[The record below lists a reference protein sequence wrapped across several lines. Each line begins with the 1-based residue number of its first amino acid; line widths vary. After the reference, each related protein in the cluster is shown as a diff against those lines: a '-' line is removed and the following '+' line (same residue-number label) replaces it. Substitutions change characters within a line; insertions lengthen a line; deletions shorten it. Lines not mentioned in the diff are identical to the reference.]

1 MSAFDDYHLC
11 PAVDRWL
18 PPRLPDGAASWTT
31 LSRLPRV
38 VRRLVDSLAR
48 NPAATTGLVVVAR
61 LDEPVD
67 AVPASVLDPLEPGA
81 LVVDICLPPRRR
93 AVEWVS
99 APARSRRVQT
109 MTAARLS
116 GWLVRGLHDVD
127 QWVSVDPVDAVVTT
141 GRLRR

>member
-18 PPRLPDGAASWTT
+18 PSRFADGAAQWTT
-31 LSRLPRV
+31 LSRLPRA
-38 VRRLVDSLAR
+38 VRRLV
-48 NPAATTGLVVVAR
+48 AAVTREPDATAGLVVVAR

-67 AVPASVLDPLEPGA
+67 AVPASVLQVLPPGA
-81 LVVDICLPPRRR
+81 PIADICLPPRRKV
-93 AVEWVS
+93 VEWVS
-99 APARSRRVQT
+99 APSRARRVHAL
-109 MTAARLS
+109 TAARLS

-127 QWVSVDPVDAVVTT
+127 QWVAVDPVDAVVTT

>member
-11 PAVDRWL
+11 PGVDRWL
-18 PPRLPDGAASWTT
+18 PARFPDGASQWTT
-31 LSRLPRV
+31 LSRLPGA
-38 VRRLVDSLAR
+38 VRRLVAAVKR
-48 NPAATTGLVVVAR
+48 PAPTPGGLVVVAR

-67 AVPASVLDPLEPGA
+67 AVPASVIDALQPGA
-81 LVVDICLPPRRR
+81 LVADICLPPRRK
-93 AVEWVS
+93 AVEWIS
-99 APARSRRVQT
+99 APARARRVHA

-127 QWVSVDPVDAVVTT
+127 QWVAVDPVDAVVTT